1 MCVCVLGVRYYIN
14 VYLFHKKNS
23 GVSLLSCSGLL
34 RREMIS
40 SLKVSC
46 SILGI
51 TLFLVIFFLRQPV
64 FLLIFSIS
72 FLIYII
78 VDICNSNNFFTNIFL
93 ALFPSFG
100 HLCQMVFLG
109 QWSDPSHSCDLR
121 SSCSNARSLTHCA
134 VPGIEPASQHAQDTA
149 NPVVPQG
156 TYFFGILYISKSR
169 NISD

>member
-23 GVSLLSCSGLL
+23 GVSFLSCSGLL

-78 VDICNSNNFFTNIFL
+78 VDTCNSNNFFTYIFL

-100 HLCQMVFLG
+100 HLVSDGVLGPTIRSEPQLWPKEQLQQCQILN
-109 QWSDPSHSCDLR
+109 PLC
-121 SSCSNARSLTHCA
+121 CARYWTCIPACPRHC
-134 VPGIEPASQHAQDTA
+134 
-149 NPVVPQG
+149 
-156 TYFFGILYISKSR
+156 KSR
-169 NISD
+169 CATGNLFFWHFIYQ